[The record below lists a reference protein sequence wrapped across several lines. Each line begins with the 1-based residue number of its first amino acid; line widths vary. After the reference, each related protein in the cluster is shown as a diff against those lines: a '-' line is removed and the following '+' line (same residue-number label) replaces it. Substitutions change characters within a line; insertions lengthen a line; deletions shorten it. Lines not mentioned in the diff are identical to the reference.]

1 MKRLGVLLLVAFT
14 TLPVAHT
21 TLGIGQ
27 VNQELMIDKTFDA
40 PEDGQLEILVGDADV
55 TVLSGS
61 GDEIHVAVTLFGKN
75 MDRAREYFE
84 KQQFSVAAS
93 GSVIRVASDGKGSFG
108 WNWKEW
114 RDTAPQIQVRVTA
127 PREFDATVHTSDGDI
142 EIGDLTGNI
151 RLKTSDGDITADNLA
166 GPYLLLN
173 TSDGDI
179 ASSRLDAESIEI
191 HTSDGDLDL
200 GEVFAGKI
208 VARTS
213 DGDIRIRM
221 IEGIAILKT
230 SDGDLDLGKVE
241 ADRFSAHTSD
251 GDINIAQLYGDGEM
265 RTTDGDIYVG
275 ALAGSM
281 SSAHSSD
288 GTITISN
295 VEGGLSVTGSDID
308 VQLHLQAPGKIT
320 VATSSGDIKITIP
333 QDHPADLV
341 LRGDDVHM
349 ASYVNFEGRMDD
361 EYAKGRI
368 NGGGDLIEVHTS
380 DGDVVLQTK

>member
-1 MKRLGVLLLVAFT
+1 M
-14 TLPVAHT
+14 
-21 TLGIGQ
+21 
-27 VNQELMIDKTFDA
+27 
-40 PEDGQLEILVGDADV
+40 
-55 TVLSGS
+55 
-61 GDEIHVAVTLFGKN
+61 
-75 MDRAREYFE
+75 
-84 KQQFSVAAS
+84 
-93 GSVIRVASDGKGSFG
+93 
-108 WNWKEW
+108 
-114 RDTAPQIQVRVTA
+114 
-127 PREFDATVHTSDGDI
+127 
-142 EIGDLTGNI
+142 
-151 RLKTSDGDITADNLA
+151 
-166 GPYLLLN
+166 
-173 TSDGDI
+173 
-179 ASSRLDAESIEI
+179 
-191 HTSDGDLDL
+191 
-200 GEVFAGKI
+200 FAGKI

-380 DGDVVLQTK
+380 DGATTGPVTERCMATAGAVPPEGVEQGRRDAGHSAADWMSQYNCATMYD